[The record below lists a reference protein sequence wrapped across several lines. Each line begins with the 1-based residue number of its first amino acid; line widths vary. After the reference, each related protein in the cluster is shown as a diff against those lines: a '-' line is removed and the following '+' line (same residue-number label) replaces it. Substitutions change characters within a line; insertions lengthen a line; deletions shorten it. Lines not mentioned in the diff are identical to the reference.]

1 MEKQKFF
8 GNICS
13 PGFPA
18 HTASVD
24 KASIP
29 LWKPTLNFWAL
40 PFLLVPLSQQGQ
52 HHCKALPTTVSHA
65 LKKHKLWE
73 KSGYSNANILTFF
86 PEVNVFI
93 FTKLSICKNTAF
105 ARGERAAGSLDH
117 ITTSFLH
124 LRVFTLK
131 IKNPQKIFF
140 IFFFPVRLPV
150 YTSQRNYT

>member
-8 GNICS
+8 GNICC

-40 PFLLVPLSQQGQ
+40 PFLVVPLSKQEQ
-52 HHCKALPTTVSHA
+52 HHCKALPTNISHP
-65 LKKHKLWE
+65 LKKHKL
-73 KSGYSNANILTFF
+73 SGYSNANILTFF
-86 PEVNVFI
+86 FSEVNVFI
-93 FTKLSICKNTAF
+93 FTNLSICKNTAF
-105 ARGERAAGSLDH
+105 ARGEHAAGSLVH

-124 LRVFTLK
+124 VRVFTLK
-131 IKNPQKIFF
+131 TKNPQKIFF
-140 IFFFPVRLPV
+140 FFSPVRLLV
-150 YTSQRNYT
+150 HTSQRNYT